1 VTQPFR
7 IEPLAG
13 PSDLEGVLDVDRLSF
28 PSPWTRA
35 MYEEELRNAGTAFII
50 VLRIAATPVAGYCS
64 YRLVADELQI
74 NNVAVRP
81 EHRGKGYGRVL
92 VRSALDH
99 GRAASALTALLEV
112 RRSNLAAQRLY
123 LGMGFVQVGERPR
136 YYSHPEEDALVLA
149 RDVRILEP
157 DPTA

>member
-1 VTQPFR
+1 MTQPFR

-13 PSDLEGVLDVDRLSF
+13 PSDLDGVLDVDRSSF

-35 MYEEELRNAGTAFII
+35 MYEEELRHPGTAFIL
-50 VLRIAATPVAGYCS
+50 VLRTGEAPVAGYCS

-81 EHRGKGYGRVL
+81 DHRGRGCGRALVEAVL
-92 VRSALDH
+92 AH
-99 GRAASALTALLEV
+99 GRAAGARIALLEV
-112 RRSNLAAQRLY
+112 RQSNQAAQRLY
-123 LGMGFVQVGERPR
+123 LGLGFTRVGERRR

-149 RDVRILEP
+149 RDVRILEG
-157 DPTA
+157 DPAA